1 MKSFSSTPLMPQTR
15 HDTLE
20 AVFLPAEGRTFADRI
35 KTFYRGFAGCIE
47 GSSHSSKKLLN
58 SSLGSFSSITMPNGP
73 WVYTVV
79 PWED

>member
-1 MKSFSSTPLMPQTR
+1 MKTFSSTPLMPQIR
-15 HDTLE
+15 HDTPG
-20 AVFLPAEGRTFADRI
+20 AVFLPAEDRGLPDRI
-35 KTFYRGFAGCIE
+35 KAFFRGFAGCIE

-58 SSLGSFSSITMPNGP
+58 SSLGNFSSITMPNGP